1 LRDPGQLADQTFLH
15 LGEVWDV
22 AFHPDGRHLATAS
35 ADGLARIWDL
45 RSSVEVRTIQ
55 PGSGQVRRIAF
66 SGGGEL
72 VTTAADAPL
81 GELRRYGSVV
91 QWTLSPLPAALP
103 RAATVLGFV
112 HGGRHLA
119 AVDLGGWLQ
128 VRDLTGRALVSQ
140 DLGEL
145 PDEGLAFAA
154 ATDRAAIG
162 LSTGTVQV
170 VDLAADAKPFFF
182 AAHSGPITGMALS
195 PDGRL
200 LATTG
205 EDGAARLWNLTQP
218 VKRLALSVPRSAAP
232 RLAAAWSPDGAW
244 LAACDIRRAIHLWP
258 IRDGAALP
266 TPQTLQ
272 GNASCRELAW
282 SPDSREL
289 ASGGEDG
296 SLTLWQ
302 LGTGRKRATFQGH
315 TGEVTAV
322 AWSPDGR
329 KLASAATDGTVRL
342 WSVAEGREIFALA
355 GRPAADL
362 AFTGPDAGSLASV
375 DKNGFVSLEPMRLAD
390 VINRARERRPRAL
403 SAEECRFYLR
413 RSWLHWLR
421 KCAPGKPSDTGGEP

>member
-1 LRDPGQLADQTFLH
+1 
-15 LGEVWDV
+15 
-22 AFHPDGRHLATAS
+22 
-35 ADGLARIWDL
+35 
-45 RSSVEVRTIQ
+45 
-55 PGSGQVRRIAF
+55 
-66 SGGGEL
+66 
-72 VTTAADAPL
+72 
-81 GELRRYGSVV
+81 
-91 QWTLSPLPAALP
+91 
-103 RAATVLGFV
+103 
-112 HGGRHLA
+112 
-119 AVDLGGWLQ
+119 
-128 VRDLTGRALVSQ
+128 
-140 DLGEL
+140 
-145 PDEGLAFAA
+145 
-154 ATDRAAIG
+154 
-162 LSTGTVQV
+162 
-170 VDLAADAKPFFF
+170 
-182 AAHSGPITGMALS
+182 MALS

-205 EDGAARLWNLTQP
+205 EDGAARLWDLTQP

-266 TPQTLQ
+266 TPQTWQ
-272 GNASCRELAW
+272 GNAACRDLAW
-282 SPDSREL
+282 SP
-289 ASGGEDG
+289 
-296 SLTLWQ
+296 
-302 LGTGRKRATFQGH
+302 RKRATFQGH

-329 KLASAATDGTVRL
+329 QLASAATDGTVRL

-362 AFTGPDAGSLASV
+362 AFTGPDAGTLASV

-421 KCAPGKPSDTGGEP
+421 KCAPGKPSDTGAEP